1 MSDSPRPSS
10 ATQKAPT
17 AREPAGEGG
26 HLECSP
32 GPSAMTVKTKD
43 GRVLQVPAGWALLPP
58 GDAGL
63 TRRVKQLGPSWG
75 VAEMRGRKKF
85 SRGLWAPSAH
95 IEQAR
100 GELDAERATP
110 AYQKKLDASRRRRA
124 QEQADYVQEFEVMV
138 ADFLAFSA
146 PWIQDQAA
154 MARAVSEHAT
164 PVGSGTVARTERI
177 PVAQRAEAA
186 VIAWMRHQT
195 TVYDSMKIERKK
207 GARREVRRELAIE
220 SRRLL
225 DRHRG
230 PERHAPASCPLCQ
243 AIAPLLPPGLSSLSI
258 RRWGCS
264 WSRPLDGL
272 GLR

>member
-1 MSDSPRPSS
+1 MSSSPGARPAPRETATVTS
-10 ATQKAPT
+10 ATD
-17 AREPAGEGG
+17 EE

-32 GPSAMTVKTKD
+32 GPSAMTVKTRD

-85 SRGLWAPSAH
+85 SRGLWAPAGH

-100 GELDAERATP
+100 AELEAERATP
-110 AYQKKLDASRRRRA
+110 AYQKKLEAGRRRRA
-124 QEQADYVQEFEVMV
+124 QEQTEYVQEFEATVS
-138 ADFLAFSA
+138 AFLSFSA
-146 PWIQDQAA
+146 PWAREQAA

-177 PVAQRAEAA
+177 PVDQRAEAA

-195 TVYDSMKIERKK
+195 TLYDSMKIERKK
-207 GARREVRRELAIE
+207 GARREVRRELAAA

-225 DRHRG
+225 EHHRS
-230 PERHAPASCPLCQ
+230 PERHPPPSCPLCL
-243 AIAPLLPPGLSSLSI
+243 ALAPHLPPE
-258 RRWGCS
+258 
-264 WSRPLDGL
+264 
-272 GLR
+272 